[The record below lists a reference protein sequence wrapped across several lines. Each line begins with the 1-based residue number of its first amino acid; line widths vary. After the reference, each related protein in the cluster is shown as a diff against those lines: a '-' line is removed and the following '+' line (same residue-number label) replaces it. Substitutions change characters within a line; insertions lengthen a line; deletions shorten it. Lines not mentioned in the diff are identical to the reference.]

1 MHNFFNSFTD
11 LIGYSLSKLPYSF
24 LYVHSENLVLQQD
37 DREHLML
44 FPLPSPS
51 KLTYSFLYVHSEN
64 LVLQQDDREHLML
77 FPLLITC
84 LLQDLK
90 LFEGGTCLSNEL
102 KS

>member
-11 LIGYSLSKLPYSF
+11 LIGY
-24 LYVHSENLVLQQD
+24 
-37 DREHLML
+37 
-44 FPLPSPS
+44 SPS

-64 LVLQQDDREHLML
+64 LVLQQDDSEHLML